1 MHGRTQREIQADV
14 PDWTAWTHPAIP
26 GGEHLDDVAK
36 RADALLEQLLQ
47 GYAGQVLLV
56 SHGSFLR
63 ILAARWVG
71 QDPRFGAHL
80 VIGTARIGILSIDRG
95 RPVIERWNA

>member
-1 MHGRTQREIQADV
+1 M
-14 PDWTAWTHPAIP
+14 
-26 GGEHLDDVAK
+26 
-36 RADALLEQLLQ
+36 
-47 GYAGQVLLV
+47 LLV

-80 VIGTARIGILSIDRG
+80 VIGTARILSIDRG